1 MIIHLKSGKLIYT
14 KMKHVELTDLMQ
26 DDSYDFIVVPD
37 ESNELRLFNIRKSE
51 IEMLEVY

>member
-1 MIIHLKSGKLIYT
+1 
-14 KMKHVELTDLMQ
+14 MQ